1 VKAEFAV
8 GDFAYDWV
16 VNYLENHRVWN
27 ESRSFKVVARNAAS
41 RPYPTS
47 NLGKVDG
54 HPDPVYEP
62 ATTQSPSIFRWKG
75 YWMSIV
81 RMNRLL
87 FFATSTDFEID
98 SELGWMESL
107 RWGVQWRLQWDFGA
121 RVRVFAT
128 EYMLCC

>member
-1 VKAEFAV
+1 
-8 GDFAYDWV
+8 
-16 VNYLENHRVWN
+16 
-27 ESRSFKVVARNAAS
+27 
-41 RPYPTS
+41 
-47 NLGKVDG
+47 
-54 HPDPVYEP
+54 VYEP

-107 RWGVQWRLQWDFGA
+107 RWGVQWRLQWDIGA